1 MKNLTLTL
9 ALIFATSLS
18 QAQNK
23 NVLKTT
29 ETTTTTIKDSDGE
42 KKLVKKEETQEVQ
55 KIELKDEKSNTLN
68 IDTKETPVEVLK
80 TTQITNADGST
91 RTVDVDRSGYY
102 QGDNNMKYKIAL
114 DSRGYTIVTD
124 GTKKPD
130 LLRKTSINTYIYR
143 NRNSTAISYF
153 DTEGNLVIETYN
165 DKTDDV
171 TTRKYMKVKQ

>member
-1 MKNLTLTL
+1 MKTIALTISVVL
-9 ALIFATSLS
+9 LS
-18 QAQNK
+18 FGIQAQNK

-29 ETTTTTIKDSDGE
+29 EVTTTTIKDSDGE

-55 KIELKDEKSNTLN
+55 NIELKEAQPNTLN
-68 IDTKETPVEVLK
+68 IEMKETPVEVVK

-102 QGDNNMKYKIAL
+102 QGENNVKYKISL
-114 DSRGYTIVTD
+114 DSQGYTVVSD

-143 NRNSTAISYF
+143 NKNTTAISYF
-153 DTEGNLVIETYN
+153 DTQGNLIVETYN
-165 DKTDDV
+165 DKTDKV
-171 TTRKYMKVKQ
+171 TTQKYMKVQE